1 MTPVTEET
9 LVLCMILSVAVG
21 ALVGF
26 ALGYILKEKHH
37 NDEMAAVIRITKR
50 ISELNKLLC
59 YHSIPRYMANRE
71 TATRKAAK
79 KERAPQSGAP
89 HDMSRIR
96 F

>member
-9 LVLCMILSVAVG
+9 LVLCMILALAVG

-26 ALGYILKEKHH
+26 ALGYILKEKKHD
-37 NDEMAAVIRITKR
+37 DEIAAVIRITKW
-50 ISELNKLLC
+50 I
-59 YHSIPRYMANRE
+59 HWE
-71 TATRKAAK
+71 TPPQ

-89 HDMSRIR
+89 HDISRIR

>member
-9 LVLCMILSVAVG
+9 LVLCMILALAVG

-26 ALGYILKEKHH
+26 ALGYILKEKRHD
-37 NDEMAAVIRITKR
+37 DEIAAVIRITKR
-50 ISELNKLLC
+50 ISET
-59 YHSIPRYMANRE
+59 NRE